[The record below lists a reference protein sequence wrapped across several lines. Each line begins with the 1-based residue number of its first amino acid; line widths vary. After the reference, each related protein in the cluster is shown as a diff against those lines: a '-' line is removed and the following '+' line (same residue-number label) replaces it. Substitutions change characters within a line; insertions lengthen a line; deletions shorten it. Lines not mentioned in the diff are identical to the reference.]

1 MFCKLCNKGKIL
13 ENAPTGVEQDQRS
26 IDAIAVW
33 LQWLQWTLILIT
45 LFTLLSF
52 YVSFYLYLY
61 CSSFVPLLFLY
72 CPSIDSNATNA
83 SNDYNDYSDYHDN
96 NDHNY
101 PFQWSFQLSLQWSIP
116 HSSFHQQ
123 TLMP

>member
-1 MFCKLCNKGKIL
+1 MYYY
-13 ENAPTGVEQDQRS
+13 ESA
-26 IDAIAVW
+26 DAIAVW

-72 CPSIDSNATNA
+72 CPSIDSNA
-83 SNDYNDYSDYHDN
+83 SNDYNDYNDYHDY

-101 PFQWSFQLSLQWSIP
+101 PFQWSFQCLFNCPFNGPFLIHLFTNR
-116 HSSFHQQ
+116 HSCHNAKDAIASKKYL
-123 TLMP
+123 T